1 MKTCNKCGVEKE
13 YNEFYKHKRYKDG
26 LEANCKSCKKLY
38 QFENKEVIQKN
49 KQIYFIENKIRF
61 KEYKE
66 KYKLENPEKVKSS
79 IKKWYEN
86 WYVKIKSSEELNK
99 VYKYKKNYYHK
110 SKMNSD
116 VVYRIK
122 NLTTGI
128 ISKSFRQNGYTKKS
142 RTYEILGC
150 PFDEFKVYLESK
162 FENWMNWHNRGK
174 YNGDFNY
181 GWDIDHI
188 IPLASAQTEEDI
200 IRLNHYTNLQPL
212 CSKINRDIKRDIIE

>member
-1 MKTCNKCGVEKE
+1 MKICNKCGIEKE

-26 LEANCKSCKKLY
+26 LEANCKFCKKLY
-38 QFENKEVIQKN
+38 QFENKETIQKN
-49 KQIYFIENKIRF
+49 KQIYFIENKMRF

-66 KYKLENPEKVKSS
+66 KYKLENSEKLKLSN
-79 IKKWYEN
+79 KKWYDK
-86 WYVKIKSSEELNK
+86 WYEKVKSSEELNK
-99 VYKYKKNYYHK
+99 EYKEKKNNYHKYKMSN
-110 SKMNSD
+110 D

-128 ISKSFRQNGYTKKS
+128 ISKSFKQNGYTKKS

-150 PFDEFKVYLESK
+150 SFEEFKIHLESK
-162 FENWMNWHNRGK
+162 FESWMSWDNRGK
-174 YNGDFNY
+174 YNGDFKY

-188 IPLASAQTEEDI
+188 IPLASAKTEEDI

-212 CSKINRDIKRDIIE
+212 CGKINRDIKRDII

>member
-110 SKMNSD
+110 NKMQSD

-128 ISKSFRQNGYTKKS
+128 ISESFRQNGYTKKS

-150 PFDEFKVYLESK
+150 SFDEFKIYLESK
-162 FENWMNWHNRGK
+162 FENWMNWENRGL
-174 YNGDFNY
+174 YNGELNY

-188 IPLASAQTEEDI
+188 IPLASAEAEEDI

-212 CSKINRDIKRDIIE
+212 CSKINRDIKRDIIK

>member
-1 MKTCNKCGVEKE
+1 MKICNKCGIEKE

-26 LEANCKSCKKLY
+26 LEANCKFCKKLY
-38 QFENKEVIQKN
+38 QFENKETIQKN
-49 KQIYFIENKIRF
+49 KQIYFIENKMRF

-66 KYKLENPEKVKSS
+66 KYKLENSEKLKLSN
-79 IKKWYEN
+79 KKWYDK
-86 WYVKIKSSEELNK
+86 WYEKVKSSEELNK
-99 VYKYKKNYYHK
+99 EYKEKKNNYHKYKMSN
-110 SKMNSD
+110 D

-128 ISKSFRQNGYTKKS
+128 ISKSFKQNGYTKKS

-150 PFDEFKVYLESK
+150 SFEEFKIHLESK
-162 FENWMNWHNRGK
+162 FESWMSWDNRGK
-174 YNGDFNY
+174 YNGDFKY

-188 IPLASAQTEEDI
+188 IPLASAKTEEDI

-212 CSKINRDIKRDIIE
+212 CSKINRDIKRDII